1 MSGRKNLFINKIA
14 GNTVT
19 LICIVLVAIFI
30 FSLYFCINLAPS
42 LGKAAGK
49 ANGSMRGVTIGIKRG
64 GEEGKQ
70 KGLSAKD
77 TQVRLKDKIS
87 ETGKLQVMMIDLRL
101 TDLYW
106 QGENYAALLAMP
118 GEGIFSVDLT
128 QAEIAYDAEENQ
140 ISIVVP
146 CPEFTSY
153 LDDSKVETIAEY
165 KKPVF
170 DGKTEDGYQGY
181 LNSREEID
189 KKVQEEFAIPLLD
202 QAKETGIG
210 QIEKLAKSVC
220 GSTAVV
226 KVEYR
231 EKED

>member
-1 MSGRKNLFINKIA
+1 MSGRKNVCKNKIA
-14 GNTVT
+14 SNTVT
-19 LICIVLVAIFI
+19 LICIALIMIFI
-30 FSLYFCINLAPS
+30 VLLYFCINLAPA

-49 ANGSMRGVTIGIKRG
+49 ANGSMRGVTTGIERG
-64 GEEGKQ
+64 REAGKQ
-70 KGLSAKD
+70 VGLSAKD
-77 TQVRLKDKIS
+77 TQVRLEDKIS
-87 ETGKLQVMMIDLRL
+87 ETGKIQVMMIDLRL
-101 TDLYW
+101 TDLYQ
-106 QGENYAALLAMP
+106 QGESYAALLAMP

-128 QAEIAYDAEENQ
+128 QAEIAYDAEQNQ

-146 CPEFTSY
+146 CPEFTPY

-202 QAKETGIG
+202 LAKEAGIS
-210 QIEKLAKSVC
+210 QIEKLAKSIC

-226 KVEYR
+226 TVEYK